1 MSSVMM
7 RERGETAPSTAGDM
21 RPSFQLLFWVD
32 TAESFL
38 GGDCLLGFSVLL
50 NAAGTYIGGL
60 RGSMVGTMR
69 WMCRAACVVRGE
81 VGDMLMG
88 VFAPEPRGE

>member
-7 RERGETAPSTAGDM
+7 RERGETVPSTAGDATA
-21 RPSFQLLFWVD
+21 SFQLLCWVD

-38 GGDCLLGFSVLL
+38 GGDCLHGFSVLL

-60 RGSMVGTMR
+60 RGSMVGTTR
-69 WMCRAACVVRGE
+69 LMCSAACVVRGE
-81 VGDMLMG
+81 VGDMLVG
-88 VFAPEPRGE
+88 VFAPEARGE